1 MLPSSFFKTIHC
13 NQFLIPNKMKRSHL
27 KVGEKDWGKFLKG
40 WNFAW
45 KISNHLIKSH
55 FGEIVISGCGKIDG
69 HCLHYHASTC
79 WKWWI
84 IFHVSTIHL
93 KKWEQMTQKCN
104 FRQAFSFMRHETSC
118 LSFLVARKSDHE
130 SGAQKKISNSIMIPL
145 SRIKCSRCRYISFC
159 LTKQIESITSWL
171 RPIKE
176 FKVSDFWPRR
186 RYSASGVKV
195 TLWSAWKSRVR
206 LDERDLI
213 NE

>member
-55 FGEIVISGCGKIDG
+55 FGEIVISGYGKIDG

-93 KKWEQMTQKCN
+93 KNGSKWRKNATFAKHFLLWDTRLPAC
-104 FRQAFSFMRHETSC
+104 F
-118 LSFLVARKSDHE
+118 FLVGRKSDHE
-130 SGAQKKISNSIMIPL
+130 RGASKKISNSIMIPL

>member
-1 MLPSSFFKTIHC
+1 MLIFHVKIIFEFEFLTTVRCFFFKTIHC

-55 FGEIVISGCGKIDG
+55 FGEIVISGYGKIDG

-93 KKWEQMTQKCN
+93 KKNGSKWRKNATFAK
-104 FRQAFSFMRHETSC
+104 H
-118 LSFLVARKSDHE
+118 FLLWDTRLPAW
-130 SGAQKKISNSIMIPL
+130 A
-145 SRIKCSRCRYISFC
+145 
-159 LTKQIESITSWL
+159 SWL
-171 RPIKE
+171 EENQITRE
-176 FKVSDFWPRR
+176 ELRR
-186 RYSASGVKV
+186 RYPI
-195 TLWSAWKSRVR
+195 R
-206 LDERDLI
+206 
-213 NE
+213 

>member
-1 MLPSSFFKTIHC
+1 MLIFHVGKNNLWIWSFNHCAMLPSSFFKTIHC

-27 KVGEKDWGKFLKG
+27 KVGGKDWGKFLKG

-55 FGEIVISGCGKIDG
+55 FGEIVISGYGKIDG

-93 KKWEQMTQKCN
+93 KKKWEQMTQKCN

-118 LSFLVARKSDHE
+118 LLLL
-130 SGAQKKISNSIMIPL
+130 GWKKIR
-145 SRIKCSRCRYISFC
+145 SREWSWEEDIQFDND
-159 LTKQIESITSWL
+159 TS
-171 RPIKE
+171 
-176 FKVSDFWPRR
+176 VSD
-186 RYSASGVKV
+186 
-195 TLWSAWKSRVR
+195 
-206 LDERDLI
+206 
-213 NE
+213 

>member
-1 MLPSSFFKTIHC
+1 MHSTVGRNVNFPCKNNLWIWIFNHCAMLPSSFFKTIHC

-55 FGEIVISGCGKIDG
+55 FGEIVISGYGKIDG

-118 LSFLVARKSDHE
+118 LLLL
-130 SGAQKKISNSIMIPL
+130 GWKKIR
-145 SRIKCSRCRYISFC
+145 SREWSLEEDIQFDND
-159 LTKQIESITSWL
+159 TS
-171 RPIKE
+171 
-176 FKVSDFWPRR
+176 VSD
-186 RYSASGVKV
+186 
-195 TLWSAWKSRVR
+195 
-206 LDERDLI
+206 
-213 NE
+213 

>member
-1 MLPSSFFKTIHC
+1 MHSTVGRNGNFPCKNTLWIWIFNHCAMLPSSFFKTIHC

-55 FGEIVISGCGKIDG
+55 FGEIVISGYGKIDG

-93 KKWEQMTQKCN
+93 KKMGANDAKMQLSP
-104 FRQAFSFMRHETSC
+104 SFFFYETRD
-118 LSFLVARKSDHE
+118 FLLAS
-130 SGAQKKISNSIMIPL
+130 
-145 SRIKCSRCRYISFC
+145 
-159 LTKQIESITSWL
+159 SWL
-171 RPIKE
+171 KE
-176 FKVSDFWPRR
+176 NQITRVELRR
-186 RYSASGVKV
+186 RYPI
-195 TLWSAWKSRVR
+195 R
-206 LDERDLI
+206 
-213 NE
+213 